1 MTRKSKS
8 KRKPTS
14 NIGKDESPRGG
25 LKSKQTKVQDGA
37 GTEALGPQQTKITF
51 APTTTEKTLPTTP
64 RGSQKELTTAIT
76 PEPSHGVA
84 RLPPASPNVPLES
97 SKVEKE
103 NTATTTKLS
112 EPKKLPEIVKNKQ
125 TVTYASTVT
134 PKNNDTNKNAEDTTT
149 NTNTNKIDINKN
161 NDNTNKTTSSKPSA
175 SRTREEPI
183 FSAKLAEKSGNYEAI
198 RYRGIIDAPP
208 SEKPFQAFIKLLK
221 TYMKTVQETLG
232 KHIYLAPWDEEQEST
247 FPILKT
253 KDDVPDS
260 RESLGIYLGTYIN
273 PKTDGGKIY
282 MNLRWVT
289 FKKTQFH

>member
-1 MTRKSKS
+1 MTRKSQS

-183 FSAKLAEKSGNYEAI
+183 FSAKSAEKSGNYEAI